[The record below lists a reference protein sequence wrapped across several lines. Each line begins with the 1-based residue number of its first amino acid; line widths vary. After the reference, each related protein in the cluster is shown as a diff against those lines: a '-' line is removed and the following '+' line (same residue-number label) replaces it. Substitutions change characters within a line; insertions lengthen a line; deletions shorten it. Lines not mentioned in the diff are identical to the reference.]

1 MEQDKDFNELKKSLK
16 EKKDK
21 LYKLEKTLRL
31 LKYEIK
37 KIPKIY
43 KKSVNM
49 NMLENVLQPDVML
62 NITIF
67 VKNAIYGVKVNLI

>member
-37 KIPKIY
+37 KDTQDLQKICKHEY
-43 KKSVNM
+43 VRECTTTGCYAEYHNICKKCDLWS
-49 NMLENVLQPDVML
+49 
-62 NITIF
+62 
-67 VKNAIYGVKVNLI
+67 